1 MLKFIH
7 ITDTHLVGRN
17 ESLYGTDPAWRLRS
31 CVADIVAAHPDAAF
45 CIVTG
50 DLADRGGRPV
60 YELMREILAP
70 LPMPV
75 YLMVGN
81 HDHRDDLRAVFPTAF
96 DDGNGFVQG
105 SLETAEGVFLML
117 DTIEYRKHY
126 GVFCEQRAAWLS
138 RALAES
144 GEKPVY
150 LCQHHPPFP
159 TGIAGDDRLAILER
173 GPFEAAIKPHW
184 HRIRHMFFGHIHRP
198 ISGSW
203 KGMPFSTLFGTNHQ
217 TALELTPY
225 LSIEKALAEPDDTVW
240 GSPEMPHY
248 GVVMIDRDMVVV
260 HQRSF
265 LTGPQR
271 FVL

>member
-17 ESLYGTDPAWRLRS
+17 EALYGTDPSWRLKA
-31 CVADIVAAHPDAAF
+31 CVSDILATQPEAEF
-45 CIVTG
+45 CIITG

-60 YELMREILAP
+60 YELMKEILAP

-81 HDHRDDLRAVFPTAF
+81 HDSRDDLRAVFPTAF
-96 DDGNGFVQG
+96 NDGNGFVQG
-105 SLETAEGVFLML
+105 AVDTAEGVFLML
-117 DTIEYRKHY
+117 DTIEPYKHQ
-126 GVFCEQRAAWLS
+126 GVFCDRRAAWLAD
-138 RALAES
+138 ALAKS
-144 GEKPVY
+144 GVKPVY

-159 TGIAGDDRLAILER
+159 LGIAGDDRLAILER
-173 GPFEAAIKPHW
+173 GPFERAIAPHW
-184 HRIRHMFFGHIHRP
+184 QRIRHMFFGHIHRP

-240 GSPEMPHY
+240 GSPEAPHY
-248 GVVMIDRDMVVV
+248 GVVLIDRDMVVV

-265 LTGPQR
+265 LTGPER

>member
-7 ITDTHLVGRN
+7 ITDTHLVGRGGA
-17 ESLYGTDPAWRLRS
+17 LYGTDPAWRLEA
-31 CVADIVAAHPDAAF
+31 CVADILSAHGDAAF

-60 YELMREILAP
+60 YDLLGEILSP

-75 YLMVGN
+75 HLMVGN
-81 HDHRDDLRAVFPTAF
+81 HDSRAELRAAIPAAF

-105 SLETAEGVFLML
+105 RIETSVGDFLML
-117 DTIEYRKHY
+117 DTIEPGRDH
-126 GVFCEQRAAWLS
+126 GVFCAQRADWLS
-138 RALAES
+138 QSLARS
-144 GEKPVY
+144 GTRPVY

-159 TGIAGDDRLAILER
+159 VGIAGDDRLAILDR
-173 GPFEAAIKPHW
+173 GPFEAAIAPHR

-203 KGMPFSTLFGTNHQ
+203 QGLPFSTLFGTNHQ
-217 TALELTPY
+217 TALELAPY

-240 GSPEMPHY
+240 GAPEPPHY
-248 GVVMIDRDMVVV
+248 GVVLIDAEMVVV
-260 HQRSF
+260 HQRTF
-265 LTGPQR
+265 LAGRQR

>member
-7 ITDTHLVGRN
+7 VTDTHLVGRN
-17 ESLYGTDPAWRLRS
+17 EALYGSDPAWRLRS
-31 CVADIVAAHPDAAF
+31 CVADILAHHADAAF
-45 CIVTG
+45 CMITG
-50 DLADRGGRPV
+50 DLADRGGRTT
-60 YELMREILAP
+60 YELMHEILAP

-75 YLMVGN
+75 HLMVGN
-81 HDHRDDLRAVFPTAF
+81 HDSRDDLRAVFPTAF

-105 SLETAEGVFLML
+105 KVATEEGVFLML
-117 DTIEYRKHY
+117 DTIEPFKHH
-126 GVFCEQRAAWLS
+126 GVFCERRAAWLA

-159 TGIAGDDRLAILER
+159 VGIAGDDRLSLLESAPFVDAIT
-173 GPFEAAIKPHW
+173 PHW
-184 HRIRHMFFGHIHRP
+184 ARIRHMFFGHIHRP

-203 KGMPFSTLFGTNHQ
+203 RGLPFSTLFGTNHQ
-217 TALELTPY
+217 TALELSPY
-225 LSIEKALAEPDDTVW
+225 LSVEKSLAEPDDTVW

-248 GVVMIDRDMVVV
+248 GVVLIDSELVVV

-265 LTGPQR
+265 LTGPER
-271 FVL
+271 FPL

>member
-17 ESLYGTDPAWRLRS
+17 EALYGTDPSWRLKA
-31 CVADIVAAHPDAAF
+31 CVDDIRAAHADAAF
-45 CIVTG
+45 CIITG
-50 DLADRGGRPV
+50 DLADRGGKAT
-60 YELMREILAP
+60 YEIMKEILAP

-75 YLMVGN
+75 HLMVGN
-81 HDHRDDLRAVFPTAF
+81 HDSREDLRAVFKGAF

-105 SLETAEGVFLML
+105 KLETAHGVFLML
-117 DTIEYRKHY
+117 DTIEPYRHE
-126 GVFCEQRAAWLS
+126 GVFCERRAAWLA

-159 TGIAGDDRLAILER
+159 VGIAGDDRLSIIDAK
-173 GPFEAAIKPHW
+173 PFVDAVTPHW
-184 HRIRHMFFGHIHRP
+184 NRIRHMFFGHIHRP

-203 KGMPFSTLFGTNHQ
+203 RGMPFSTLFGTNHQ

-225 LSIEKALAEPDDTVW
+225 LSVEKALAEPDDTVW
-240 GSPEMPHY
+240 GSPEAPHY
-248 GVVMIDRDMVVV
+248 GVVLITPELVVV

-271 FVL
+271 FKL